1 MKRRNIM
8 TNQELYKVAQKR
20 AKAKLGFY
28 IHATVYVLVTVF
40 QIGINSFT
48 TPAVMWSIFPALG
61 WGLGLT
67 AHYLAVFILADWRMK
82 EFLIEDEVARL
93 QEIQAVSRREVR

>member
-1 MKRRNIM
+1 M
-8 TNQELYKVAQKR
+8 TNQDLYKVAEKR

-48 TPAVMWSIFPALG
+48 TPDEVWSIFPALG
-61 WGLGLT
+61 WGIGLT
-67 AHYLAVFILADWRMK
+67 AHYWGVFVFADWRIK
-82 EFLIEDEVARL
+82 EFLIEDEMVRL
-93 QEIQAVSRREVR
+93 KQMQEDVRER

>member
-1 MKRRNIM
+1 M
-8 TNQELYKVAQKR
+8 TNQDLYKVAEKR

-48 TPAVMWSIFPALG
+48 TPDEMWSIFPALG
-61 WGLGLT
+61 WGVGVT
-67 AHYLAVFILADWRMK
+67 AHYLGVFVFADWQIK
-82 EFLIEDEVARL
+82 EFLIEDEMVRL
-93 QEIQAVSRREVR
+93 KQMQEDVRER